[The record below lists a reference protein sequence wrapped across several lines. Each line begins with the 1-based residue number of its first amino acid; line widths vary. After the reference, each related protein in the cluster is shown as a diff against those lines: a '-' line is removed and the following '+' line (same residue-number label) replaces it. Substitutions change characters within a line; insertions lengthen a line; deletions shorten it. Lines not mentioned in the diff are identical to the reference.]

1 MGKLLTKEDL
11 LKKEELQIERIEFE
25 GGDFVFVRGMTGHE
39 RDMFE
44 KSMMIKN
51 RDKKGNVTSI
61 ETVIDDFRA
70 KLAAI
75 TLCDEDGKSLLQP
88 SDYMVLTNNMSAKRL
103 ELIVNAAQKLN
114 AISEEDKEEIVKNSV
129 AGQAGDSNSDSVE
142 S

>member
-11 LKKEELQIERIEFE
+11 LKKEELEVVKIDFE
-25 GGDFVFVRGMTGHE
+25 NGDWVYVRQMTGHE

-44 KSMMIKN
+44 KSMMVKN
-51 RDKKGNVTSI
+51 RDKKGNVTSV

-75 TLCDEDGKSLLQP
+75 TLCDEGGKSLLQP
-88 SDYMVLTNNMSAKRL
+88 SDYMILTNSMSAKKL
-103 ELIVNAAQKLN
+103 EQIVNVAQKLN

-129 AGQAGDSNSDSVE
+129 AGQAGDSSSDSAE
-142 S
+142 N